1 MELTD
6 TQRRWNRWMNRL
18 RWRVEAAF
26 MHTKKWRIF
35 KLSHLQGR
43 WFSNDTLYGM
53 WCLSGLL
60 HNEWMDWK
68 G

>member
-1 MELTD
+1 
-6 TQRRWNRWMNRL
+6 MNRL

-43 WFSNDTLYGM
+43 WFSHDTLYGM